1 MSPVFLV
8 GYLLGG
14 LMIGLGTAILTGFFE
29 GGEMMSEPIVR
40 TVFGAV
46 LILYGIYRI
55 VMTNQA
61 RRRGLHR

>member
-14 LMIGLGTAILTGFFE
+14 LMIGLGIAILTGFFE
-29 GGEMMSEPIVR
+29 GGGMMAEPIVR